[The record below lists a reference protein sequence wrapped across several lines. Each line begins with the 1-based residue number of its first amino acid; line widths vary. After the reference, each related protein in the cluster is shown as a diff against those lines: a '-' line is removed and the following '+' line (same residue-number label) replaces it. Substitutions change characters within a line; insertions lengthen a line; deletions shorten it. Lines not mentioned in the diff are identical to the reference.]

1 MKQSRV
7 GMVVVLM
14 LLCCSLFGQAQ
25 QTGAA
30 SANAVVPT
38 LVSFSGVLTGSNGKP
53 LTTVTGV
60 TFSLYAEQ
68 EGGAPLWLETQ
79 NVQPDKNGNYTVQLG
94 ATTSQGLPSSL
105 FASGQA
111 RWLGVQAQGQAEQ
124 PRIML
129 LSVPYALKAGDA
141 QTLNGQ
147 PASAFATASSGNA
160 AGANGVGNNAITGSG
175 TTDYVPLW
183 LSKTKLGSSKI
194 FQSTAGDLGIGT
206 TSPAANLDVNGT
218 SDIRNTLTLFPNG
231 SSPTL
236 SISGTAFAL
245 SSTGSVTFVSG
256 QTFPGTGTV
265 TSVGSG
271 AGLTGGPI
279 TGSGTLSVATGGVT
293 NAMLQNSKVTLNANT
308 AGGLTTPGAMTLGS
322 TYTIGLQPCSTNQ
335 VLQFNGTNWNCAAV
349 GTVTSVG
356 SGAGLTGGPITTSG
370 TLSVPNSGITNAML
384 QNSSLTV
391 NAGTALTGGGLVA
404 LGNSTTLNVD
414 TTKVPL
420 LSGNNSFTG
429 NQAITGSLS
438 ATGNISASGSITGQ
452 TGSFGANS
460 LYPLVYILQSGSGDG
475 LFLTA
480 GQTGIYAAA
489 ANVGGYGVYGGTTG
503 GTGVYGDDSATSGA
517 SVGVL
522 GKSSSSSGYG
532 VQGTSPYVGVYGASA
547 GSSQIGPFGL
557 IPGVWGDTGAG
568 VDMGVGV
575 MGTADGGSA
584 GYFENNSPGGAPTLA
599 AFADSTAAD
608 SAFGILAEAL
618 CCSNEGVVV
627 TYNVGVWGDTGE
639 AAGTGTAV
647 VGTADDNWAA
657 HFYNNSATHTTLNA
671 QNDTSTPGSLVF
683 KTLAPQFK
691 GDMCT
696 IDVEGAL
703 NCTGSMSADVPVD
716 GGARKVALYAVEAP
730 DNWFEDAGSG
740 QLSNGSARIEL
751 DPTFAQTV
759 NTGMN
764 YHVFLTPNGDCKGLY
779 VSQKSAT
786 SFEVHE
792 LGGGTSSIA
801 FDYRIMAKRSG
812 YENVRLA
819 DVTERYRQFAEEQ
832 AQQREN
838 QGKHPMPQRLM
849 RPPASPNS
857 VTPPRPALPVRAA
870 VRPLNTENK

>member
-1 MKQSRV
+1 MKQAHV

-14 LLCCSLFGQAQ
+14 LLCCSVLGQAQ
-25 QTGAA
+25 QTVAA
-30 SANAVVPT
+30 STNVVVPT
-38 LVSFSGVLTGSNGKP
+38 LVQFSGELTGSNGRP
-53 LTTVTGV
+53 LTGITGV

-79 NVQPDKNGNYTVQLG
+79 NIQPDKNGNYSVMLG
-94 ATTSQGLPSSL
+94 STTSQGLPASL

-111 RWLGVQAQGQAEQ
+111 RWLEVQAQGQEAQ

-183 LSKTKLGSSKI
+183 LSKSKLGSSNI

-231 SSPTL
+231 SAPAL
-236 SISGTAFAL
+236 SINGTAFQV
-245 SSTGSVTFVSG
+245 SNTGTVTFVSG

-271 AGLTGGPI
+271 AGLSGGPI
-279 TGSGTLSVATGGVT
+279 TTSGTLSVAAGGVT

-349 GTVTSVG
+349 GTVTSVN

-671 QNDTSTPGSLVF
+671 QNDTTTSTGLVF
-683 KTLAPQFK
+683 KTTGSHFK
-691 GDMCT
+691 GECT
-696 IDVEGAL
+696 IDVKGDL
-703 NCTGSMSADVPVD
+703 HCTGSKSADVPVD

-730 DNWFEDAGSG
+730 DNWFEDFGSG
-740 QLSNGSARIEL
+740 VLSNGVATVAF
-751 DPTFAQTV
+751 DPTFVQTV
-759 NTGMN
+759 NTTLE

-779 VSQKSAT
+779 VANKSAG
-786 SFEVHE
+786 SFEVRE

-801 FDYRIMAKRSG
+801 FDYRIVAKRSG
-812 YENVRLA
+812 YENVRLE
-819 DVTERYRQFAEEQ
+819 DVTERYRQSAEEL
-832 AQQREN
+832 AQQRQN
-838 QGKHPMPQRLM
+838 QGKHPMPQRPIR
-849 RPPASPNS
+849 RPVSPKPASLPL
-857 VTPPRPALPVRAA
+857 PPVRAA
-870 VRPLNTENK
+870 TQPLNTENK